1 MEARS
6 RWTFLSNHAHVT
18 VALAQNPDLR
28 LRDLAEQVGVTE
40 RAVAQILVDL
50 EAAGVISRGRDGR
63 RNVYTVHRG
72 VPLRHP
78 LERHRVV
85 GDILGAVLGEL

>member
-63 RNVYTVHRG
+63 RNVYTVHRDI
-72 VPLRHP
+72 PLRHP

-85 GDILGAVLGEL
+85 GDILGAVLGEF

>member
-18 VALAQNPDLR
+18 VALAQNAELR

-78 LERHRVV
+78 LECHRVV

>member
-18 VALAQNPDLR
+18 VALAQNPELR

-63 RNVYTVHRG
+63 RNVYTVHRDI
-72 VPLRHP
+72 PLRHP

-85 GDILGAVLGEL
+85 GDILGAVLGEF